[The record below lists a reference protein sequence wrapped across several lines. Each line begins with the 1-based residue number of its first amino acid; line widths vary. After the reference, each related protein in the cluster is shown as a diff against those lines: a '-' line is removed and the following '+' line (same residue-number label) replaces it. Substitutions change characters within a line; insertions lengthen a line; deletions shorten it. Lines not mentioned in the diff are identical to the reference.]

1 MFAKSCYAKQFILK
15 KNKRKGIVLG
25 QSVFVKEGEVPFET
39 ETIEFEFMCF

>member
-1 MFAKSCYAKQFILK
+1 MLCKAIHIE